1 MSRTGR
7 TLVALAGAAIIL
19 LIATWFDTTFV
30 RDAVRHARA
39 NFDSG
44 GVGAVIAA
52 GSMLVAGSALLLG
65 VLAWRAASV
74 VVGLAYAVV
83 GGFFLMLPWI
93 VGNLATQVNDVP
105 PVLPEPLLTVVS
117 EIYTRTGRGSLNAVG
132 TIGAALLI
140 TGVAALVRW
149 QRDRAAAKGNIEAL
163 SPTAG
168 PVLP

>member
-19 LIATWFDTTFV
+19 LIATWFDNTFM
-30 RDAVRHARA
+30 RDAVRHAQR
-39 NFDSG
+39 NFDSDWL
-44 GVGAVIAA
+44 GAVIAA

-93 VGNLATQVNDVP
+93 VRTLATQVNDVP

-117 EIYTRTGRGSLNAVG
+117 EIYFRTGGSLNAVG

-163 SPTAG
+163 LPTAG